1 MGRARG
7 SGIWYSLVSCVWGG
21 GRERCRGVGVAEA
34 RCWVLRDQAGFP
46 GWCLGG
52 GAALSVRA
60 AGVLVCLP
68 VFMGWVRAWGAGGGC
83 GWGGGAAGCG
93 SVCHRTVPVAG
104 VGGCLLRG
112 VRVGAGGG
120 GAAVGAG
127 RRCPFFENC
136 TVDASIFVVKLVRAH
151 GGCLGTRSR

>member
-7 SGIWYSLVSCVWGG
+7 SGIWYSLVSCVWGAR
-21 GRERCRGVGVAEA
+21 RERCRGVGGAEA
-34 RCWVLRDQAGFP
+34 RCWVLRDQTGSP
-46 GWCLGG
+46 GWFFGG

-60 AGVLVCLP
+60 ARSLCVSAC
-68 VFMGWVRAWGAGGGC
+68 VRVGGCVWGAGGGC

-93 SVCHRTVPVAG
+93 SVCHRTVPAAG
-104 VGGCLLRG
+104 VGVCLLRG
-112 VRVGAGGG
+112 VRAGCWGG